1 MGKRSQAYAGS
12 PLMLHIGINT
22 GQVVAGGFGDL
33 KGKVFRVGCM
43 GEVHSYHVMRTL
55 SSIASAMN
63 MIGVKAN
70 PEATTVA
77 LEKLKGLY

>member
-1 MGKRSQAYAGS
+1 
-12 PLMLHIGINT
+12 
-22 GQVVAGGFGDL
+22 
-33 KGKVFRVGCM
+33 
-43 GEVHSYHVMRTL
+43 MRTL

-77 LEKLKGLY
+77 LEKLKGLN